1 MSFDFAVAFDLGWF
15 FLIFE
20 QDGLFEEISVGS
32 SGDFCFSILNT
43 NYYML
48 KFQAFTQR
56 EEMLK

>member
-43 NYYML
+43 NY
-48 KFQAFTQR
+48 
-56 EEMLK
+56 